1 MLQHAGA
8 AHQREFFARDMD
20 RPEIRPFLHVYPTSQ
35 LNGWA
40 YLTDGIC
47 PSILRGGSVDEKKIV
62 EVYEEQDIAQPR
74 TRRDV
79 QDNQGQ
85 LPQGECGE
93 LCP

>member
-1 MLQHAGA
+1 M
-8 AHQREFFARDMD
+8 

-62 EVYEEQDIAQPR
+62 EVHEETEDDADNEHYQP
-74 TRRDV
+74 
-79 QDNQGQ
+79 
-85 LPQGECGE
+85 
-93 LCP
+93 

>member
-1 MLQHAGA
+1 M
-8 AHQREFFARDMD
+8 

-62 EVYEEQDIAQPR
+62 EVYEEPEDPPHTGLQP
-74 TRRDV
+74 
-79 QDNQGQ
+79 GQ
-85 LPQGECGE
+85 CGGQA
-93 LCP
+93 